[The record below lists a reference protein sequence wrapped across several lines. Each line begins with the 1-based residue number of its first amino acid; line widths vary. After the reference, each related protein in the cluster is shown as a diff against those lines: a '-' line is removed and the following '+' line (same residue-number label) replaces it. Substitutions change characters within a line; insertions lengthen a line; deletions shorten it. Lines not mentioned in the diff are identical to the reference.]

1 MRSSPFL
8 FYSFSSFNFAR
19 LGNHVARKGNRFATF
34 SHHPSNR
41 DLQGVATRDDI
52 DKTLRLGMNHPMGPL
67 QLGKPFPFHFPR
79 PFLTPLFVD

>member
-8 FYSFSSFNFAR
+8 FYSLRSFEFAR
-19 LGNHVARKGNRFATF
+19 LGDNVARKGKCLDYIQ
-34 SHHPSNR
+34 SSSNR

-67 QLGKPFPFHFPR
+67 QLGKPFPLHFPR
-79 PFLTPLFVD
+79 PFLTLHFVS